1 MGKFINSKKEIFLGE
16 RFFKVETQP
25 DEYDGSAYRKAKSAF
40 WASHG
45 FDVSAMYANFYSY
58 FSGIESDKY
67 FSDDLYYFYALPT
80 LNRQDFMWA
89 YTDKNIADQVFRGFR
104 QPETILKNVNGIFVD
119 KDGEV
124 VSKNEAMQI
133 CLDHNA
139 SCIVKPTV
147 NGGSGVGVAKVNLKL
162 QADVED
168 LFNQR
173 RGNYIIQRVLK
184 QHSDMAS
191 LNDSSV
197 NTIRIFT
204 YRDLNGVVHYVKGH
218 SFIRFGKKGAAMDN
232 VAAGGVLCSI
242 DDNGIASD
250 KYVGFNTMT
259 LQSLS
264 ENFGIVNF
272 KVPSFDK
279 AVDFAK
285 RLHGRLFYF
294 DYVGWD
300 IAVGED
306 GEPVYM
312 EFNLQ
317 PTTEGDQMASGPSFG
332 EFLDEVVERMKH
344 VEKAEVIFSR
354 RYFRPGFDHLLQIG
368 GPDLH
373 NWLPQG

>member
-1 MGKFINSKKEIFLGE
+1 MSDFINSKKEIFLGE
-16 RFFKVETQP
+16 RFFKLETLP
-25 DEYDGSAYRKAKSAF
+25 DEYDGSAYKRAKSAF

-45 FDVSAMYANFYSY
+45 FDVSAMYADFYSH

-67 FSDDLYYFYALPT
+67 FPDDLYYFYALPA

-89 YTDKNIADQVFRGFR
+89 YTDKNIADQLFRGFK
-104 QPETILKNVNGIFVD
+104 QPETIIKNVNGIFVN
-119 KDGEV
+119 KDGEAI
-124 VSKNEAMQI
+124 SKDEAI
-133 CLDHNA
+133 RVCLAHKA
-139 SCIVKPTV
+139 PCIIKPTV
-147 NGGSGVGVAKVNLKL
+147 NGGSGVGVEKVALESAKV
-162 QADVED
+162 VED
-168 LFNQR
+168 LFTQR
-173 RGNYIIQRVLK
+173 RANYIIQKVLR
-184 QHSDMAS
+184 QHTDMAL

-204 YRDLNGVVHYVKGH
+204 YRDINGVVHYVKGH

-242 DDNGIASD
+242 DDYGVAAD
-250 KYVGFNTMT
+250 KYAGFNTME

-264 ENFGIVNF
+264 VNFGITHF
-272 KVPSFDK
+272 QVPSFGK

-332 EFLDEVVERMKH
+332 EFLDEVVERMKR
-344 VEKAEVIFSR
+344 VEKSEVIFSR